1 MPSARP
7 DPKHPDPKRPTPD
20 ARHDAKHSDQPS
32 HGTAPPA
39 AGPHAKPSLT
49 EPEKT
54 PGAGSLP
61 DPRRPREG
69 DATTG

>member
-1 MPSARP
+1 MPSAS
-7 DPKHPDPKRPTPD
+7 PDPKRPSPD
-20 ARHDAKHSDQPS
+20 ARHDAKHGDTLS

>member
-1 MPSARP
+1 MPSA
-7 DPKHPDPKRPTPD
+7 HPDPKRPIPD
-20 ARHDAKHSDQPS
+20 ARHDAKPTGTPS

-54 PGAGSLP
+54 PGAGGLP